1 MPVRSRRQI
10 LLRPTLSIRTLLA
23 RRSTYSRIFLL
34 FLPRLIAWLQNNKRI
49 LPQVIDLWVLRCSL
63 FLLLLGAILIGI
75 APNIPTLITGKH
87 DMHVHYL
94 ANYPRSCTGLCH
106 RFWMPYL
113 DTCTCD
119 LMGASKSSWSLLWR
133 CPNIREHWAVD
144 RRPNTPERLLQHL
157 SSSIQL
163 GSL

>member
-1 MPVRSRRQI
+1 MKGRDDLLALFRQRN
-10 LLRPTLSIRTLLA
+10 LLLTVPIFVVGVFRTATLNVLLQYTSIRFDWTLA
-23 RRSTYSRIFLL
+23 RAALFISEVAAVNVVIFLL
-34 FLPRLIAWLQNNKRI
+34 FLPRLIAWLQNKKRI

-119 LMGASKSSWSLLWR
+119 LMGA
-133 CPNIREHWAVD
+133 
-144 RRPNTPERLLQHL
+144 
-157 SSSIQL
+157 
-163 GSL
+163 